1 MEHVD
6 IDDIESQFLGDSD
19 LDRRGL
25 SDPLGTSDLAINYY
39 SLEPGESFS
48 GGMHTHLDQEEVFYV
63 IQGTATFE
71 TPDESV
77 EVGPHEAIRFA
88 RGEYQQGTNESDEQV
103 VGLALGAPKGSEDV
117 RVPMGC
123 RECGESDSLQ
133 FIMGEDGEQLRCP
146 ECGMTK
152 DI

>member
-63 IQGTATFE
+63 IEGTATFE

-88 RGEYQQGTNESDEQV
+88 RGEYQQGTNESDETV

-117 RVPMGC
+117 RVPMAC

-152 DI
+152 DL

>member
-63 IQGTATFE
+63 IEGTATFE

-77 EVGPHEAIRFA
+77 EVGPHEAIRFG
-88 RGEYQQGTNESDEQV
+88 RGEYQQGTNESDETV

-117 RVPMGC
+117 RVPMAC

-152 DI
+152 DL